1 MATIPTP
8 EAIFY
13 AVYQS
18 LCGSDCGS
26 VPKKK
31 YTTGTAELKSQLEK
45 TEKILDAIFR
55 ALKLGEIDDQAIDA
69 AKFNIMNAA
78 SAYKE
83 VEVHTFTFDAG
94 LRQIIWD
101 LLGYLYVPGVA
112 RIIANWNLDEPM
124 DKDMPSGRFWYLP
137 AVADTTLKL
146 PVAQVVDW
154 YLDLLGMPLEK
165 FAEERMIGLVDADD
179 STSESMIRS
188 LYKWKNGTLPKI
200 DIFDKYFPDD
210 MAITYQGTF
219 EIALGLN
226 EEEQFAKALDF
237 VKAKEFSAEDLQMEI
252 NISDLERI
260 QQVLSGEADS
270 GERRNFVEKL
280 ANRYA
285 APTPARVRQ
294 RLLIARMVQDGYTKL
309 RKFLL
314 PEVADNCA
322 DPEVNKLVQL
332 IQQFKLIYNLT
343 TEASILKGRPSL
355 DTQDSEDQWFEEMLQ
370 KMPLDPEIAL
380 SISPSARATANIELS
395 KILSQRFQNPMGDEA
410 LPNILHDGTT
420 ASMILH
426 VEGLQKK
433 YEKKI
438 SGQTRF
444 NKLITDLESGDV
456 AKALADEDRYDMLYA
471 AVRHSGMQGPT
482 YGAIFQ
488 RIFELALPD
497 YQYIQAWLFQTECF
511 MDGNAPKEMVAL
523 ALKGAKA
530 HAGYDIWKGPLLHLK
545 GKHLLNCNDFDGAI
559 ACFKEAEKDCL
570 IRNYGLTRGLVA
582 KDLFATEIAN
592 QKLNINN
599 QTKYYR
605 DIINFGT
612 HDGAELA
619 SVEELAA
626 HLSGYF
632 WTELYQPYKG
642 MPSLIPSAD
651 KEARELLK
659 PLAEFMWQ
667 ADTKGLEKWVKKNR
681 QRLQKHLPD
690 VRGDTVLTML
700 IKMWNEFRGDSNQ
713 VPLLLQAQI
722 PTAFRAAISTICI
735 TAPKLLKM
743 VDFKGQT
750 PLMLIAEQGEAKVV
764 KAMIEAGADPAA
776 QDYQGRSALHAAIM
790 NGHKGVIDVL
800 LDYPECATKTT
811 IDGRTPA
818 HSSITV
824 GDMKTLERLIL
835 IAPSLIDGVS
845 VSGTPL
851 EYAKS
856 AESEYDIFCHAFGEI
871 TSRPGFKVAT
881 KKEISTCIE
890 LLNRLSISTNG

>member
-18 LCGSDCGS
+18 LCGSDYGS

-31 YTTGTAELKSQLEK
+31 YITGRAELKSQIQK
-45 TEKILDAIFR
+45 TKEILDDIFR
-55 ALKLGEIDDQAIDA
+55 ALKLDDIDER
-69 AKFNIMNAA
+69 AKESAQINIMNAA
-78 SAYKE
+78 MAYKE
-83 VEVHTFTFDAG
+83 VEIHTFTFEASP
-94 LRQIIWD
+94 RQIIWD

-137 AVADTTLKL
+137 EVEGTTLKL
-146 PVAQVVDW
+146 PVVQVVDW

-165 FAEERMIGLVDADD
+165 FAEERMEGLADADD

-188 LYKWKNGTLPKI
+188 LYKWKKGTLPTI
-200 DIFDKYFPDD
+200 DILDKYFPND
-210 MAITYQGTF
+210 MAINYKGTF
-219 EIALGLN
+219 EIGAGLK
-226 EEEQFAKALDF
+226 EEEQFTKALNF
-237 VKAKEFSAEDLQMEI
+237 VAAKELSAEDLQMEI

-260 QQVLSGEADS
+260 QQVISGEANNS
-270 GERRNFVEKL
+270 ERCNFVDKL
-280 ANRYA
+280 EYRYA

-314 PEVADNCA
+314 PDVADDCA
-322 DPEVNKLVQL
+322 DPEVNKLMQL

-343 TEASILKGRPSL
+343 TEASFQKGRAGI
-355 DTQDSEDQWFEEMLQ
+355 DTQDSEDQWFEDRLQ
-370 KMPLDPEIAL
+370 KTMLDPEVFL
-380 SISPSARATANIELS
+380 SILPSQRDIANLELS
-395 KILSQRFQNPMGDEA
+395 KILSQRFQKSVTGNA
-410 LPNILHDGTT
+410 LPNLLYSESKD
-420 ASMILH
+420 SMVDYFGDLK
-426 VEGLQKK
+426 EK
-433 YEKKI
+433 YEKLQ

-444 NKLITDLESGDV
+444 EKLITDLENGNV
-456 AKALADEDRYDMLYA
+456 AKALANEDRYDMLFA
-471 AVRHSGMQGPT
+471 AVKHQGMQGPT

-497 YQYIQAWLFQTECF
+497 YQYMQAWLFQTECF

-530 HAGYDIWKGPLLHLK
+530 HAGYDIWKGPLLHLE
-545 GKHLLNCNDFDGAI
+545 GKHLINCNDFNGAI

-570 IRNYGLTRGLVA
+570 TRNYGPLRGLLA
-582 KDLFATEIAN
+582 KDLFAVEIAN

-612 HDGAELA
+612 HGGPELA
-619 SVEELAA
+619 SVEETAA

-651 KEARELLK
+651 KEAQELLG
-659 PLAEFMWQ
+659 PIADFLRQ

-690 VRGDTVLTML
+690 VRGDTVLSLL
-700 IKMWNEFRGDSNQ
+700 IKMWNEFRGGSNQ

-722 PTAFRAAISTICI
+722 PTAFRAAISTICV

-776 QDYQGRSALHAAIM
+776 QDYQGRSALHAVIM
-790 NGHKGVIDVL
+790 NGHEGVIDVL
-800 LDYPECATKTT
+800 LDYPECASKTT

-818 HSSITV
+818 HSAITV
-824 GDMKTLERLIL
+824 GDVKTLERLL
-835 IAPSLIDGVS
+835 AIAPALLNADST
-845 VSGTPL
+845 SGTPL
-851 EYAKS
+851 EYAEFAAKNYADFS
-856 AESEYDIFCHAFGEI
+856 KEFRRLPP
-871 TSRPGFKVAT
+871 RPGFSVAT
-881 KKEISTCIE
+881 KDQLDLCIKAV
-890 LLNRLSISTNG
+890 LLTQ